1 MKKIFQSS
9 GQLLTLFEKIFSPE
23 LCRDDACGAEEL
35 NQRYREEDWV
45 HK

>member
-9 GQLLTLFEKIFSPE
+9 GQMLTLFEKIFSPG

-35 NQRYREEDWV
+35 NHRYREEDCG